1 MCSVRLNVL
10 IAGLRKTRMFIR
22 AADRSKKCLTLPPTT
37 LSPPT
42 ELKDIRY
49 VRQMHIFDLLSD
61 LNADSI
67 SIVGF
72 LPSLARYRLF
82 GVQSAVR
89 TDRSSWHARGRRRGR
104 PGETDGR
111 RGVGRPNAGTR
122 STFRLPSRAGEVGS
136 WSAGRQQQTGRQ
148 AGKPDHEA
156 ETCVFCSLCHP
167 SLPPSIQ
174 AVVPRRL
181 CCKEPSTLW
190 FPRINISVRL
200 GLLVNEANWR
210 RLSRSHND
218 QPELSW
224 IGFSIQSAELNK

>member
-1 MCSVRLNVL
+1 MP
-10 IAGLRKTRMFIR
+10 IPF
-22 AADRSKKCLTLPPTT
+22 
-37 LSPPT
+37 
-42 ELKDIRY
+42 
-49 VRQMHIFDLLSD
+49 LLS
-61 LNADSI
+61 ASFPRSRVI
-67 SIVGF
+67 G
-72 LPSLARYRLF
+72 SLASSLPF
-82 GVQSAVR
+82 GRIGAVGTR
-89 TDRSSWHARGRRRGR
+89 ADGGGGDRER
-104 PGETDGR
+104 TDGR